1 MRKEWEFEKC
11 IYRPTKKEFF
21 KRPGNLTLAE
31 VALYDKKI
39 SKIISNLSILYTSAA
54 FSFPSPCNL
63 NVQNVMEKSLTGC
76 GIC

>member
-1 MRKEWEFEKC
+1 MRKEWEFEKF

-39 SKIISNLSILYTSAA
+39 SKIIS
-54 FSFPSPCNL
+54 
-63 NVQNVMEKSLTGC
+63 
-76 GIC
+76 